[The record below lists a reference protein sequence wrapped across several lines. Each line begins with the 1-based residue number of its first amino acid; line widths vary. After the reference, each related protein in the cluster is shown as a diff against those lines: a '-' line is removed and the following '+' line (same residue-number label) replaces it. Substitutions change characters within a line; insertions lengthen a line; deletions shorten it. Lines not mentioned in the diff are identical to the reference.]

1 MTAGILKPPSHEDLL
16 EGRLEVDVTSPAN
29 PSAENLLQ
37 ARADLNR
44 DSGLRQVLDRFRSER
59 RSRDWLADVLA
70 VRMAVLWGNS
80 VPFSDVFEVCAYLA
94 DEAEQLGEGIYLAS
108 PKTGKVQAVL
118 SEEDLYQP
126 GMVPREGGGLAQPL
140 KRVRPDLEAAIICHY
155 HEKEREE
162 RILQILREK
171 LPSTQLLVDGFD
183 PRLRMATRAGRSNIV
198 QSVAQL
204 TPKSLLEAAGGTTG
218 AFLRYLE
225 LVTEDTNPDPAWQDL
240 GEHIAVAR
248 SRMGIQDPTTINLQ
262 YNREAALRGIV
273 PQQWVRGIA
282 SWLAEHVCKERAP
295 VLPVP
300 VEDLTEEDLA
310 EVDFWLLPPD
320 AFPVFERLQPRM
332 QAMPL
337 ENIHPVG
344 IVKGARLGR
353 LVVDSSF
360 GASSHELFS
369 RWETEAHLKYRLYL
383 NPKAVYLL
391 RLSGL
396 AHAAVVV

>member
-1 MTAGILKPPSHEDLL
+1 MTAGILKPPSREDLL
-16 EGRLEVDVTSPAN
+16 AGRLEVAVSSTAT

-44 DSGLRQVLDRFRSER
+44 DEDLRQILERFRSEK

-70 VRMAVLWGNS
+70 IRMAVLWGDS
-80 VPFSDVFEVCAYLA
+80 VPFSDVVEVCGYLA

-108 PKTGKVQAVL
+108 PETGKVQAVL

-126 GMVPREGGGLAQPL
+126 EMVPREGGGLAQPL

-155 HEKEREE
+155 HEKDREE
-162 RILQILREK
+162 KILRALRKK
-171 LPSTQLLVDGFD
+171 LPSTELLVDGFD
-183 PRLRMATRAGRSNIV
+183 SRLRIATRAGRSAIV
-198 QSVAQL
+198 QSVTQM
-204 TPKSLLEAAGGTTG
+204 TPKALLEAAGGTTG

-225 LVTEDTNPDPAWQDL
+225 VVTDDKDPDPSWQDL

-248 SRMGIQDPTTINLQ
+248 SRMGIQDPTTVNLQ
-262 YNREAALRGIV
+262 YNREAALRGII

-295 VLPVP
+295 VVPIP

-310 EVDFWLLPPD
+310 SIAFWLLPPD
-320 AFPVFERLQPRM
+320 AYPVFERLQPRM

-337 ENIHPVG
+337 ENIDPVG
-344 IVKGARLGR
+344 IFKGARLGR
-353 LVVDSSF
+353 LVVDESF
-360 GASSHELFS
+360 GASSHELFA